1 METNLEVVMSL
12 IMNAGNSKSFSMEAI
27 KAAKENDFSLAA
39 EKLKEAE
46 TAINAAHN
54 AQTSLLTKEASG
66 EKTELSMLLIHGQD
80 HLMNAITFLDIA
92 KEFVEL
98 YEKFSSASLNEVET
112 N

>member
-54 AQTSLLTKEASG
+54 DQTSLLTKEASG

>member
-1 METNLEVVMSL
+1 MEQNLEIVMSL

-27 KAAKENDFSLAA
+27 KAAKENDFTLAQ

-46 TAINAAHN
+46 NSINAAHN

-92 KEFVEL
+92 KEFVDL
-98 YEKFSSASLNEVET
+98 YEKINGDAKNSKVI
-112 N
+112 

>member
-1 METNLEVVMSL
+1 MSMEQNLEIVMSL

-27 KAAKENDFSLAA
+27 KAAKENDFPLAQ

-46 TAINAAHN
+46 NSINAAHN

-98 YEKFSSASLNEVET
+98 YEKINGSDKNF
-112 N
+112 

>member
-1 METNLEVVMSL
+1 MEQNLEIVMSL

-27 KAAKENDFSLAA
+27 KAAKENDFPLAQ

-46 TAINAAHN
+46 NSINAAHN
-54 AQTSLLTKEASG
+54 AQTSLLTKEANG

-98 YEKFSSASLNEVET
+98 YEKINGDAKNS
-112 N
+112 

>member
-1 METNLEVVMSL
+1 MEQNLEIVMSL

-27 KAAKENDFSLAA
+27 KAAKENDFTLAQ

-46 TAINAAHN
+46 NSINAAHN
-54 AQTSLLTKEASG
+54 AQTSLLTKEANG
-66 EKTELSMLLIHGQD
+66 EKNELSMLLIHGQD

-98 YEKFSSASLNEVET
+98 YEKINGDAKNS
-112 N
+112 

>member
-1 METNLEVVMSL
+1 MEQNLEIVMSL

-27 KAAKENDFSLAA
+27 KAAKENDVTLAQ

-46 TAINAAHN
+46 NSINAAHN
-54 AQTSLLTKEASG
+54 AQTSLLTKEANG

-98 YEKFSSASLNEVET
+98 YEKINGDAKNS
-112 N
+112 

>member
-1 METNLEVVMSL
+1 MEQNLDIVMSL

-27 KAAKENDFSLAA
+27 KAAKENDFTLAQ

-46 TAINAAHN
+46 NSINAAHN
-54 AQTSLLTKEASG
+54 AQTSLLTKEANG

-98 YEKFSSASLNEVET
+98 YEKINGSDKNF
-112 N
+112 